1 MISLKTAMVEIAYLG
16 HSCFRI
22 KGRTAAIVCDPYD
35 SYVGFKMPKVEGE
48 IVTVSHGHRDHSFI
62 EGVKGE
68 PFVISEP
75 GEYEIKEVEI
85 LGFST
90 SHDEESGS
98 ERGGNVVY
106 HFKIDNLGI
115 VHLGDLGHKLSPERV
130 EALNE
135 VDVLLVPVGGVYTID
150 AAGAHEVID
159 QIEPKIVIPMHFKT
173 KKHDAEVFGKVEGL
187 EVFLKEMGEEKI
199 DPEKKLRIK
208 SRADLPEER
217 KIVVLERG

>member
-1 MISLKTAMVEIAYLG
+1 MVEVAYLG

-22 KGRTAAIVCDPYD
+22 KGKTTVIVCDPYD
-35 SYVGFKMPKVEGE
+35 PYLGFKMPSLVEGD
-48 IVTVSHGHRDHSFI
+48 IVTVSHEHKDHSFV

-90 SHDEESGS
+90 SHDERSGA
-98 ERGGNVVY
+98 ERGGNVVFY
-106 HFKIDNLGI
+106 FKIDNLGI
-115 VHLGDLGHKLSPERV
+115 VHLGDLGHKLTPEQV

-150 AAGAHEVID
+150 AVGAHEVIS
-159 QIEPKIVIPMHFKT
+159 QLEPKIVIPMHFKT
-173 KKHDAEVFGKVEGL
+173 KKHDEEVFGKVEGL
-187 EVFLKEMGEEKI
+187 DAFLKEMGEEKI
-199 DPEKKLRIK
+199 KSEKKLKIK
-208 SRADLPEER
+208 SRADLPEDR
-217 KIVVLERG
+217 KIVVLERA

>member
-1 MISLKTAMVEIAYLG
+1 MVEIAYLG

-22 KGRTAAIVCDPYD
+22 KGKTAAIVCDPYD
-35 SYVGFKMPKVEGE
+35 SYVGFKMPSSVEGDV
-48 IVTVSHGHRDHSFI
+48 VTVSHGHKDHSFVA
-62 EGVKGE
+62 GVKGE

-90 SHDEESGS
+90 SHDEKSGT

-106 HFKIDNLGI
+106 YFKIDNLGI
-115 VHLGDLGHKLSPERV
+115 VHLGDLGHRLSPEQV
-130 EALNE
+130 EAVNE
-135 VDVLLVPVGGVYTID
+135 VDILLVPVGGFYTID
-150 AAGAHEVID
+150 ATGAHEVID
-159 QIEPKIVIPMHFKT
+159 QLEPKIVVPMHFRT
-173 KKHDAEVFGKVEGL
+173 KKHDVKVFGKVEGL
-187 EVFLKEMGEEKI
+187 DVFLKEMGEEKVE
-199 DPEKKLRIK
+199 PQKKLKIK